1 MSFEILLAIA
11 LIPPILL
18 LFIMWR
24 VDKLEHEPIPLLLIV
39 AGLGALSG
47 LLALVLEIA
56 LDGPIASLFESNYA
70 VYLVADN
77 FVGVALMEEL
87 SKMLVV
93 MLVVWRHKQ
102 FNCRFDG
109 VVYGAASSLG
119 FAALENVKYVLSYGF
134 ETGLVRAFTAIPGH
148 LIFGIF
154 MGAFIGMAKC
164 SKYAGKKGKMNLQ
177 LFCAILVPTLI
188 HGYYDYLLSVP
199 DWMGNAYPIWI
210 GFLIAMV
217 ISAIIVI
224 IVMAKRDRLIDPS
237 LDVNGEAKPNAAA
250 AGAIPTAVPVAT
262 AIPYAQYGTYQPTAQ
277 AQAQVQVQPQ
287 TQAQP
292 YGQVTYVP
300 GAYMPDAQA
309 AQQAAEPTPQPAQ
322 VYVPQSYQGDR

>member
-1 MSFEILLAIA
+1 MSFEILLAVA
-11 LIPPILL
+11 LIPPVALL
-18 LFIMWR
+18 IIMWR
-24 VDKLEHEPIPLLLIV
+24 VDKLEHEPIPLLLLV

-56 LDGPIASLFESNYA
+56 VDQPIANMFDSTTYA
-70 VYLVADN
+70 YYLIMDN
-77 FVGVALMEEL
+77 FVGVALMEEI

-109 VVYGAASSLG
+109 LVYGAASSLG
-119 FAALENVKYVLSYGF
+119 FAALENVKYVINYGF

-177 LFCAILVPTLI
+177 LFLAILVPTLI

-199 DWMGNAYPIWI
+199 AYMGNAYALWI

-217 ISAIIVI
+217 IASIILIV
-224 IVMAKRDRLIDPS
+224 VMAKRDRLIDPS
-237 LDVNGEAKPNAAA
+237 LDVNGQAPTPAPVAAMPYA
-250 AGAIPTAVPVAT
+250 AYQMPTA
-262 AIPYAQYGTYQPTAQ
+262 
-277 AQAQVQVQPQ
+277 
-287 TQAQP
+287 
-292 YGQVTYVP
+292 
-300 GAYMPDAQA
+300 
-309 AQQAAEPTPQPAQ
+309 QPAQ
-322 VYVPQSYQGDR
+322 VYVPQQAQVYVPQPTPQPASQPAPQPVQYYNPNQQ

>member
-1 MSFEILLAIA
+1 MSFEILLAVA
-11 LIPPILL
+11 LIPPVLL

-24 VDKLEHEPIPLLLIV
+24 VDKLEHEPIHLLLIV

-56 LDGPIASLFESNYA
+56 VDAPIASLFDSSSYA
-70 VYLVADN
+70 YYLIMDN

-119 FAALENVKYVLSYGF
+119 FAALENVKYVINYGF
-134 ETGLVRAFTAIPGH
+134 ETGIVRAFTAIPGH

-154 MGAFIGMAKC
+154 MGVFIGLAKC
-164 SKYAGKKGKMNLQ
+164 SKYAGKKGKMNLE
-177 LFCAILVPTLI
+177 LLLAILVPTLI

-199 DWMGNAYPIWI
+199 EYMGNAYVIWI

-217 ISAIIVI
+217 IAAIIVI
-224 IVMAKRDRLIDPS
+224 IVMAKRDCLIDPS
-237 LDVNGEAKPNAAA
+237 LDVNGQAKTAVAAAPAAA
-250 AGAIPTAVPVAT
+250 AM
-262 AIPYAQYGTYQPTAQ
+262 PYAAYGTYQVPA
-277 AQAQVQVQPQ
+277 Q
-287 TQAQP
+287 TQNPAI
-292 YGQVTYVP
+292 GQVTYVP
-300 GAYMPDAQA
+300 GAYTPGTQA
-309 AQQAAEPTPQPAQ
+309 VPTQQPTPQPAQ
-322 VYVPQSYQGDR
+322 VYVPQPYQPDQK